1 MKYICLLSCLNIAS
15 ALSRL
20 NSQLRPILD
29 SSVYSIKNTDY
40 GQIEKGLLSDLY
52 NGIDRHTI
60 KSIYFSEDLKEVYFI
75 EDGDVPFSRV
85 VNSNPILTN
94 GIIESAN
101 KNDIKTGILE
111 TPNSLY
117 KEGLS
122 IANGLFNFSIMAI
135 GFSIVVNIIR
145 LLFTGNASN
154 RNPMMPGGP
163 FSFIQKENE
172 NMIDKST
179 VNVTLSDWAGSP
191 EVVEECSEIV
201 SYIKNATLYKAAG
214 ADIPKGILLDGPPG
228 TGKTLL
234 AKAIAGETNAT
245 FFSMAGSEFVELF
258 VGMGAAKVRKL
269 FEEARE
275 NVPAIIF
282 IDEIDAVGK
291 KRGSSSAVNPNDERE
306 QTLNQILSEMDGF
319 SPNTGIVVMA
329 ATNRRDVLDDALL
342 RPGRFDRLIYVPLPD
357 RTSREAILRLY
368 LKNKKTTNDINIGY
382 LAENTGGFSGAQIKN
397 LLNEAAIYAARNG
410 ETVITKNYIEE
421 ALEKVVVGITKR
433 TDTRT
438 ELSRRRV
445 AIHEMGHA
453 LLAAEFQNDF
463 DLKKVSMKTTYNG
476 VGGYTMF
483 NEYPDVQ
490 DSGLYTKDLL
500 LKRII
505 VSLGGKAAETLE
517 YGENFVSVGASE
529 DLKQANQMARDMID
543 RYGMGN
549 KLELFSQNRLPY
561 SDRIL
566 DLMDKESMDIVQ
578 QCYDEAKIILLD
590 KYQKLQVLMN
600 LLLVENVLDGK
611 TVSDIVH
618 DRINNAY
625 VYE

>member
-1 MKYICLLSCLNIAS
+1 MKPLSTCVS
-15 ALSRL
+15 
-20 NSQLRPILD
+20 PFY
-29 SSVYSIKNTDY
+29 SVKNTDY
-40 GQIEKGLLSDLY
+40 GPIETGTLSELY
-52 NGIDRHTI
+52 NGVDTHTI
-60 KSIYFSEDLKEVYFI
+60 KGIYFSEDLKQVYFVQ
-75 EDGDVPFSRV
+75 DGDVIFSRV

-94 GIIESAN
+94 SIIETAN
-101 KNDIKTGILE
+101 KNEIKTAILE
-111 TPNSLY
+111 TPMSIY
-117 KEGLS
+117 REGGA
-122 IANGLFNFSIMAI
+122 IVNGLFSFATMAI
-135 GFSIVVNIIR
+135 GFSIVVNLIR
-145 LLFTGNASN
+145 LLLTGNSSN

-163 FSFIQKENE
+163 FSFMSNGND

-179 VNVTLSDWAGSP
+179 INVTLADWAGSP

-201 SYIKNATLYKAAG
+201 SYIKNSTIYKAAG

-245 FFSMAGSEFVELF
+245 FFSMSGSEFVELF
-258 VGMGAAKVRKL
+258 VGIGAAKVRAL

-291 KRGSSSAVNPNDERE
+291 KRGSASAMNPNDERE

-357 RTSREAILRLY
+357 RASREAILRLY
-368 LKNKKTTNDINIGY
+368 LKDKKTTNDINIPY

-410 ETVITKNYIEE
+410 ETVITKDYLEQ
-421 ALEKVVVGITKR
+421 ALEKVTIGITKR
-433 TDTRT
+433 TDTRS
-438 ELSRRRV
+438 EVARRRV

-463 DLKKVSMKTTYNG
+463 HLKKVSMKTTYNG
-476 VGGYTMF
+476 VCGYTMF
-483 NEYPDVQ
+483 NEYPDVEE
-490 DSGLYTKDLL
+490 SGLYTKDLL

-505 VSLGGKAAETLE
+505 VSLGGKAAEVLE
-517 YGENFVSVGASE
+517 YGENFISVGASE
-529 DLKQANQMARDMID
+529 DLKQANALAREMID
-543 RYGMGN
+543 KFGMGN
-549 KLELFSQNRLPY
+549 KLEVFSQDRLPY
-561 SDRIL
+561 SDRVL
-566 DLMDKESMDIVQ
+566 DLMDKESMDIVL

-590 KYQKLQVLMN
+590 KYSKLQVLMN

-611 TVSDIVH
+611 TVTDIVH
-618 DRINNAY
+618 DRINNTY

>member
-1 MKYICLLSCLNIAS
+1 MKYICLLSCLNIVS
-15 ALSRL
+15 ALVPL
-20 NSQLRPILD
+20 NNQLRPILD

-60 KSIYFSEDLKEVYFI
+60 KSIYFSEDLKQVYFI

-101 KNDIKTGILE
+101 KNEIKTGILE

-163 FSFIQKENE
+163 FSFMTQENE

-291 KRGSSSAVNPNDERE
+291 KRGSASAVNPNDERE

-357 RTSREAILRLY
+357 RTSREAILRVY

-410 ETVITKNYIEE
+410 ETVII
-421 ALEKVVVGITKR
+421 
-433 TDTRT
+433 
-438 ELSRRRV
+438 
-445 AIHEMGHA
+445 
-453 LLAAEFQNDF
+453 
-463 DLKKVSMKTTYNG
+463 LKK
-476 VGGYTMF
+476 
-483 NEYPDVQ
+483 
-490 DSGLYTKDLL
+490 
-500 LKRII
+500 
-505 VSLGGKAAETLE
+505 
-517 YGENFVSVGASE
+517 
-529 DLKQANQMARDMID
+529 
-543 RYGMGN
+543 
-549 KLELFSQNRLPY
+549 
-561 SDRIL
+561 
-566 DLMDKESMDIVQ
+566 
-578 QCYDEAKIILLD
+578 
-590 KYQKLQVLMN
+590 
-600 LLLVENVLDGK
+600 
-611 TVSDIVH
+611 H
-618 DRINNAY
+618 
-625 VYE
+625 

>member
-1 MKYICLLSCLNIAS
+1 MKYICLLSCLNIVS
-15 ALSRL
+15 ALVPL
-20 NSQLRPILD
+20 NNQLRPILD

-60 KSIYFSEDLKEVYFI
+60 KSIYFSEDLKQVYFI

-101 KNDIKTGILE
+101 KNEIKTGILE

-163 FSFIQKENE
+163 FSFMTQENE

-291 KRGSSSAVNPNDERE
+291 KRGSASAVNPNDERE

-357 RTSREAILRLY
+357 RTSREAILRVY

-421 ALEKVVVGITKR
+421 ALEKVIVGITKR
-433 TDTRT
+433 TDTRS

-529 DLKQANQMARDMID
+529 DLKQANQMAREMID
-543 RYGMGN
+543 RFGMGN
-549 KLELFSQNRLPY
+549 KLEVFSQNRLPY
-561 SDRIL
+561 SDRVL